1 MEMILGLLNF
11 ILFIALIVG
20 LVKPALVLRWTNKPT
35 RLKVFGYWILSFI
48 IIIFLG
54 LMFVD
59 TEPSIEDEIKKE
71 VAKPS
76 IEDEVISA
84 DKLLSEAFTLFGDK
98 KFEESTALI
107 NLLKEKHPTSEKII
121 EAEKLLSDID
131 KELKEIELAEKRRLS
146 SALKKM
152 RKNIDDMQGVTWY
165 YDKSSPKYVN
175 SRTSLYAY
183 IGKKEDKLPY
193 LRLKIQYAADDW
205 LFIDKFIINVDGVIY
220 EIIEESYGEI
230 KSDSGNGGKI
240 WEWLDRSVNE
250 KELNLIKAISSGKV
264 VKIRFSGSK
273 YHKDVTLSSRDK
285 SALMNVLNAFEA
297 LGGKI

>member
-1 MEMILGLLNF
+1 MEVIIGLLIV

-20 LVKPALVLRWTNKPT
+20 LVKPALILRWTNKPT
-35 RLKVFGYWILSFI
+35 RLKVIGYWILSI
-48 IIIFLG
+48 IITSVLAVMVI
-54 LMFVD
+54 D
-59 TEPSIEDEIKKE
+59 TEPSIETEIKKE
-71 VAKPS
+71 VAEPS

-84 DKLLSEAFTLFGDK
+84 DKLLSEPLTLFSDN